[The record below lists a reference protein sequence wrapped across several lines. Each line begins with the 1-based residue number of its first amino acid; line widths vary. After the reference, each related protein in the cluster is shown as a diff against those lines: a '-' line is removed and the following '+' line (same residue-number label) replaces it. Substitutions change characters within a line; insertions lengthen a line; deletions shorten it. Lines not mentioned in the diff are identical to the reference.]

1 MEIYK
6 DDINKQL
13 ILKEISKT
21 QRLLDNEYNVLKN
34 NTTDINE
41 TSEYLLK
48 KYREYYTSK
57 KNDNNLVIDN
67 LNNIIEYLNKDIDD
81 DKKKEINKLYKM
93 IEKLL

>member
-13 ILKEISKT
+13 ILKEISKN

-41 TSEYLLK
+41 TSKYLLK
-48 KYREYYTSK
+48 KYQEYYISK

>member
-13 ILKEISKT
+13 ILKEISKN

>member
-13 ILKEISKT
+13 ILKEISKN

-48 KYREYYTSK
+48 KYREYYTSI

>member
-13 ILKEISKT
+13 ILKEISKN

-48 KYREYYTSK
+48 KYQEYYTNK

>member
-13 ILKEISKT
+13 ILKEISKN
-21 QRLLDNEYNVLKN
+21 QRLLDYEYDVLKN

-41 TSEYLLK
+41 TNEYLLK
-48 KYREYYTSK
+48 KYQEYYNNK

>member
-13 ILKEISKT
+13 ILKEISKN
-21 QRLLDNEYNVLKN
+21 QRLLDYEYDILKN

-41 TSEYLLK
+41 TNEYLLK
-48 KYREYYTSK
+48 KYQEYYNNK

-67 LNNIIEYLNKDIDD
+67 LNNIIEYLNNDIDD

-93 IEKLL
+93 IEELL

>member
-13 ILKEISKT
+13 ILKEISKN
-21 QRLLDNEYNVLKN
+21 QHLLDNEYNILKN
-34 NTTDINE
+34 STTDINE
-41 TSEYLLK
+41 TSIYLLK
-48 KYREYYTSK
+48 KYQEYYTNK
-57 KNDNNLVIDN
+57 KNDDNLVINN
-67 LNNIIEYLNKDIDD
+67 LNNIIEYLNKDVDD

>member
-13 ILKEISKT
+13 ILKEISKNH
-21 QRLLDNEYNVLKN
+21 RLLDNEYNVLKN

-41 TSEYLLK
+41 TSDYLLK
-48 KYREYYTSK
+48 KYHEYYTSK

-81 DKKKEINKLYKM
+81 DKKKEINKLYKI

>member
-13 ILKEISKT
+13 ILKEISKN

-48 KYREYYTSK
+48 KYQEYYTSI